1 MATSTATAAK
11 AGDTV
16 DAAALLKQAVAAAK
30 NVKTQSAKIDM
41 TLTVPGTQA
50 QAMKM
55 ESVMDQSQADHV
67 KAKMT
72 MNLGT
77 VAMEMVID
85 GENYYIKLA
94 DVWYKT
100 TKAQIEKTSG
110 SVTSAVD
117 QASMIEK
124 LQSGVKQAVLVG
136 DDTVEGTAT
145 KHYKLTLDAGA
156 FSGIAGGTSTAA
168 PTVTEDFPYD
178 IWLDSAGLTRKVD
191 LEVLESG
198 TGMAMTATFGNFN
211 EPVTIEIPKDA
222 KALPGTS

>member
-1 MATSTATAAK
+1 MLDFSDEQ
-11 AGDTV
+11 AG
-16 DAAALLKQAVAAAK
+16 
-30 NVKTQSAKIDM
+30 
-41 TLTVPGTQA
+41 LTVFTEQ
-50 QAMKM
+50 
-55 ESVMDQSQADHV
+55 
-67 KAKMT
+67 
-72 MNLGT
+72 
-77 VAMEMVID
+77 
-85 GENYYIKLA
+85 GEIRGRA
-94 DVWYKT
+94 
-100 TKAQIEKTSG
+100 IERD
-110 SVTSAVD
+110 AYAERF
-117 QASMIEK
+117 Q
-124 LQSGVKQAVLVG
+124 LVKQAVLVG